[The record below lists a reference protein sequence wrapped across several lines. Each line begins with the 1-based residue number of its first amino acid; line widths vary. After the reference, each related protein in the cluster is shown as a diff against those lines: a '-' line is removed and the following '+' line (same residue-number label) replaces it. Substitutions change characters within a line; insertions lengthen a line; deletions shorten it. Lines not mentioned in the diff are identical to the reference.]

1 MNKAGR
7 ARYGTVSRYVAIE
20 FLSSFG
26 VAFAFFFVVFFVNQL
41 LVMASDILESRAP
54 PGQVLLLV
62 FYATPAIIAMS
73 VPFASLVGALMAIG
87 RFSSDRELLV
97 MEASGIPRSRVY
109 LPMIALGLLFSVI
122 SFGAND
128 VLLPVGTIN
137 YGKLYRRLA
146 TTTPALE
153 LGAWTIKR
161 YEDATIVTGAVEG
174 DWLRDVLIM
183 DRTDDG
189 KARVI
194 GAERARLGVP
204 SDPAAVLVL
213 ELEGVFVQTTDPGA
227 PGRFEYADAST
238 LEYTVA
244 AKKLSDATRAAGP
257 REMSSVDVALAIK
270 AKEDAFRKRLEARDR
285 EVEDRRAE
293 ALERYRLAVESGES
307 GRSAVSRL
315 AARSEEL
322 ERLEREPPTD
332 RSLRVYRMEF
342 WKKFSIPAG
351 AFFFVFLAAPLGT
364 LARRSGRAVGFGLG
378 LLVAVAYWGI
388 LVVGQLVS
396 TRLDASP
403 FWSMWA
409 PNLAVAA
416 GAIALA
422 LGRRALRR

>member
-1 MNKAGR
+1 MRREGR
-7 ARYGTVSRYVAIE
+7 ARYGKVSRYIAVE

-41 LVMASDILESRAP
+41 LVMASDILESKAP

-109 LPMIALGLLFSVI
+109 LPMVVLGLLFSVI

-161 YEDATIVTGAVEG
+161 YEDATIVTGPVEG

-183 DRTDDG
+183 DRTEDG

-204 SDPAAVLVL
+204 EDPAAALVL
-213 ELEGVFVQTTDPGA
+213 ELEGVFIQTTDA
-227 PGRFEYADAST
+227 GRPDRFDFAEASS
-238 LEYTVA
+238 LDYTVA
-244 AKKLSDATRAAGP
+244 VKQVSDGSRAAGP
-257 REMSSVDVALAIK
+257 REMSSVDVALAIR
-270 AKEDAFRKRLEARDR
+270 AKEESFLKRIEARER

-293 ALERYRLAVESGES
+293 ALEKYRLALESGES
-307 GRSAVSRL
+307 GRSALTRL
-315 AARSEEL
+315 GPRSEEL
-322 ERLEREPPTD
+322 ERLASEPPTD

-364 LARRSGRAVGFGLG
+364 LARRSGRAVGFALG
-378 LLVAVAYWGI
+378 LLVAVVYWG
-388 LVVGQLVS
+388 LLSGGSLVS

-409 PNLAVAA
+409 PNIAVLA

-422 LGRRALRR
+422 IGRRALRR